1 MSAKLL
7 STTCCIVGGGPAG
20 MMLGLLLARAGVDV
34 VVLEKHTDFFRDFR
48 GDTIHPSTLDLIDQL
63 GLRQKFD
70 AIPHTGMPTIDLV
83 LNGTRVRPV
92 DFRRL
97 RGPNREIVL
106 MPQWDFLDLLADE
119 ARSLPNFHLYMG
131 AEVTEL
137 VTVGGIVTGVVARQA
152 HDGGSV
158 DVELEVEAILT
169 VAADG
174 RSSTVRAR
182 SGLAQRDFGVPI
194 DVLWF
199 RLPPP
204 AVRPPDS
211 LGYIGTE
218 TMVVAIPRIGYYQT
232 ALLIPKGGFDEIRA
246 AGIEKFRADIVQAA
260 EFLAPVVDTLVD
272 WDQVSLL
279 TVQVNRLKRWHRPG
293 LLCIGDAA
301 HAMSPAFG
309 VGINYAVQDAVA
321 TANLLAAPLLAGVL
335 TDRHVAAVE
344 KRRALPVRLMQ
355 PIQLQVHRVIARPGG
370 GAGIPNPFPGWVR
383 ATLVVV
389 LPVVRRVAARVVGRG
404 FRPER
409 IRPEILEPRGS
420 SVARHG

>member
-1 MSAKLL
+1 MSTTLL

-20 MMLGLLLARAGVDV
+20 MMLGLLLAKAGVDV
-34 VVLEKHTDFFRDFR
+34 VVLEKHADFFRDFR

-92 DFRRL
+92 DFRHL
-97 RGPNREIVL
+97 PGHNREIVL
-106 MPQWDFLDLLADE
+106 MPQWDFLDLLAEE
-119 ARSLPNFHLYMG
+119 ARDLPNFRLLMG

-137 VTVGGIVTGVVARQA
+137 VTVGGVVAGVRA
-152 HDGGSV
+152 DSGDGP
-158 DVELEVEAILT
+158 LEVEAILT

-174 RSSTVRAR
+174 RASTVSAK
-182 SGLAQRDFGVPI
+182 SGLVPRDFGVPI

-204 AVRPPDS
+204 DVRPPDS

-260 EFLAPVVDTLVD
+260 GFLAPVVDTLKD
-272 WDQVSLL
+272 WDQISLL
-279 TVQVNRLKRWHRPG
+279 TVQVNRLRRWHRPG

-335 TDRHVAAVE
+335 TDRQVAAVQ

-370 GAGIPNPFPGWVR
+370 GANIPNPFPRGLR
-383 ATLVVV
+383 VVLAV
-389 LPVVRRVAARVVGRG
+389 ALPVVRRLTARLVGRG
-404 FRPER
+404 LRPER
-409 IRPEILEPRGS
+409 IRSELLGR
-420 SVARHG
+420 R